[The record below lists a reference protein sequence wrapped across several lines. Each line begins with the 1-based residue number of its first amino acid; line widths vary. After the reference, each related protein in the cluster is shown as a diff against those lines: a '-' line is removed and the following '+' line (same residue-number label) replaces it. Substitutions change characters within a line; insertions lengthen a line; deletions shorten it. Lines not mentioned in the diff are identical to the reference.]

1 MHAATLMS
9 SEQVRAAISRRSE
22 CGYQQ
27 RRALREGS
35 TARKSNPDAMEI
47 GKTGDKKGKGKG
59 DEKERK
65 DFKRQKKDKMS
76 NTAEKKPRKRETIRK
91 NVQSLGGRIVRRI
104 VGTM

>member
-1 MHAATLMS
+1 MQLSTKKGIVCKTLFFVKRLKFCIFAVYQAVMHAATLMS

-47 GKTGDKKGKGKG
+47 GKAGDKKGKGKG

-65 DFKRQKKDKMS
+65 GFQ
-76 NTAEKKPRKRETIRK
+76 N
-91 NVQSLGGRIVRRI
+91 
-104 VGTM
+104 

>member
-1 MHAATLMS
+1 MWIPTARCAA
-9 SEQVRAAISRRSE
+9 
-22 CGYQQ
+22 
-27 RRALREGS
+27 GS

-47 GKTGDKKGKGKG
+47 GKAGDKKGKGKG

-65 DFKRQKKDKMS
+65 GFQKTKEKDKMS

-91 NVQSLGGRIVRRI
+91 HVQSFGGRIVRRI